1 MSKKYLL
8 CKTITP
14 LPKNCIVISDN
25 DSLTFITGVVAVEET
40 DSYIFVYDETDRIS
54 HVFDKSEGNYIEED
68 YIDRNGMSFYDRLLL
83 DNEEYESHKK
93 QYVPEECSTCPY
105 FGYDDDEDYKGL
117 QHCLFRSL
125 RGYDEIAPCDED
137 DIDILEVEDYDD
149 DYDGDFM
156 DEEDD

>member
-25 DSLTFITGVVAVEET
+25 DSQSFTFITGVVAVEET
-40 DSYIFVYDETDRIS
+40 DSYIFLYDETDRIS

-68 YIDRNGMSFYDRLLL
+68 CIDNGMSFYDRLLL
-83 DNEEYESHKK
+83 DKEEYESRKK
-93 QYVPEECSTCPY
+93 QYVPEECSNCPY

-117 QHCLFRSL
+117 QHCLFRKL
-125 RGYDEIAPCDED
+125 RGDYEIAPCDED
-137 DIDILEVEDYDD
+137 DFDILEVEDYDD
-149 DYDGDFM
+149 DGDFM